1 MRTKEEIE
9 AEINKNF
16 PFKEQS
22 IMMFAY
28 TAFIELLKYQKEKIA
43 EPLYWDVYITSL
55 KKQMNEDL
63 DNLLTFSEVG
73 IQEELEN

>member
-1 MRTKEEIE
+1 MRTEAEIE

-16 PFKEQS
+16 PHKEQS
-22 IMMFAY
+22 VMMFAY
-28 TAFIELLKYQKEKIA
+28 TAFVELLKYQKEKIA

-63 DNLLTFSEVG
+63 DNLLTFCEVG
-73 IQEELEN
+73 IHEECE